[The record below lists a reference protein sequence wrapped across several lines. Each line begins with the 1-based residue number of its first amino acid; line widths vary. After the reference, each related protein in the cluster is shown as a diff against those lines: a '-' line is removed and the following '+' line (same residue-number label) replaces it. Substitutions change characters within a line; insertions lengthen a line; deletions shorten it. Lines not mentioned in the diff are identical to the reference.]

1 MKKLDRRSFLK
12 IGGASFAGLAISQ
25 LDIPYLSYLSP
36 KNALAMGSS
45 DAWAFGVMADTQ
57 WKLFP
62 GGENTCATGI
72 IDALNKQFVGHQCK
86 FVIQVG
92 DLVDKEYVT
101 DAVTGIT
108 TRTLPTRAA
117 HAQVL
122 YDNGIG
128 FFPLRGNH
136 ESTTIAAGEVQALF
150 PQTQG
155 QGANVFGARKFD
167 SPVLGENGDALTGL
181 SYSFDYNNVRCVLI
195 DQFIRADNSNY
206 MPDPDPTQKIYNNN
220 AVDQVPWIESRLAT
234 HRGEDKHT
242 FIFSHKNL
250 IGQNHKDVL
259 FGSSLTANPE
269 ARDAFITACS
279 NNGVRYCLGG
289 HDHCHHRSLVSTSD
303 QSASTGQ
310 IICSSNSYKFY
321 TPKAGDDGRET
332 PVAQELYT
340 VGYYIYTVD
349 GPRVT
354 VDFYS
359 ASHGG
364 DYGSL
369 SLYDVPE
376 FVFYLRERFG
386 YSLNGEQY
394 VVERGES
401 YVGIESSYHGTTA
414 KILSG
419 TNGNSE
425 TDYVARPLQKTVCT
439 GWAKA
444 VTVRGAASN
453 IFSLWGMMDNL
464 SLYDGNLTG
473 LLPAADESTET
484 DVFALA
490 MNYHAMAIANHHLH
504 HLEHGKFVLVSKNED
519 GEWVNAVDLNTGGA
533 KTFVCGPWHAGY
545 ALGTYGID
553 PSTRTVWAVL
563 NHEGDFALKLM
574 DV

>member
-1 MKKLDRRSFLK
+1 MQKLDRRSFLK
-12 IGGASFAGLAISQ
+12 IGGAGIAGLAISQ

-36 KNALAMGSS
+36 KNALAMGSR
-45 DAWAFGVMADTQ
+45 DAWAFGVMSDTQ
-57 WKLFP
+57 WKLTA

-72 IDALNKQFVGHQCK
+72 IDALNNQFVGHQCK

-92 DLVDKEYVT
+92 DLVDKEYTTDPTTGVT
-101 DAVTGIT
+101 V
-108 TRTLPTRAA
+108 RNLPTRAA

-128 FFPLRGNH
+128 FFPVRGNH
-136 ESTTIAAGEVQALF
+136 EASTTAAGEVKELF

-195 DQFIRADNSNY
+195 DQFNRADGSNY
-206 MPDPDPTQKIYNNN
+206 MPVSKPTDYNNN
-220 AVDQVPWIESRLAT
+220 AVDQVDWIDSRLST

-242 FIFSHKNL
+242 FVFSHKNL

-259 FGSSLTANPE
+259 FGANLITNPE
-269 ARDAFITACS
+269 ARDTFITSCS
-279 NNGVRYCLGG
+279 KHGVRYCLGG
-289 HDHCHHRSLVSTSD
+289 HDHMHHRSLVSTSD
-303 QSASTGQ
+303 QSASVGQ

-321 TPKAGDDGRET
+321 IPKAGDDGRET
-332 PVAQELYT
+332 PVTQELFT
-340 VGYYIYTVD
+340 VGYYIFTVD

-359 ASHGG
+359 ASHGS
-364 DYGSL
+364 DYGDIDML
-369 SLYDVPE
+369 DAPP
-376 FVFYLRERFG
+376 FAFYLRERFG

-394 VVERGES
+394 IVEHGES
-401 YVGIESSYHGTTA
+401 YAGIESSYHGTTA

-425 TDYVARPLQKTVCT
+425 TDYLSRPLQKTICT

-444 VTVRGAASN
+444 VTVCGAASN
-453 IFSLWGMMDNL
+453 IFSLWGMADNL

-490 MNYHAMAIANHHLH
+490 MTYHPMAIARHHHHHLMK
-504 HLEHGKFVLVSKNED
+504 GKFVLVSKDEN

-533 KTFVCGPWHAGY
+533 KTFVCGPWHEGY

-553 PSTRTVWAVL
+553 PATRTVWAVL
-563 NHEGDFALKLM
+563 NHEGDFALKM
-574 DV
+574 MHV